1 MFGRRPIERT
11 SQGRVRLRLSGRE
24 RALIRTALAG
34 LRARLEGD
42 LDDPA
47 LERLFPPAYQDA
59 AEDEAEF
66 RRLTHDELLAGR
78 LESLQLFEDT
88 LDQTAIDQSEAGA
101 WLGAVNDLRL
111 VLGTELDVTEDTFA
125 HGLDRADPRAH
136 ELALYA
142 YLTWLQEL
150 LVEAV
155 SP

>member
-88 LDQTAIDQSEAGA
+88 LDQTAIDQAGA
-101 WLGAVNDLRL
+101 
-111 VLGTELDVTEDTFA
+111 
-125 HGLDRADPRAH
+125 
-136 ELALYA
+136 
-142 YLTWLQEL
+142 
-150 LVEAV
+150 
-155 SP
+155 